1 MAGGARRAGPSESV
15 MRRARALFISRGVV
29 SGFLGGATAQEARAV
44 DALLG
49 AELEPGEAHEG
60 SA

>member
-1 MAGGARRAGPSESV
+1 

-29 SGFLGGATAQEARAV
+29 SGFLDGATAQEARAV